1 MRSSEENQKYYR
13 WEVGKKNKKDYGWE
27 VGKKIDGSLVKRNN

>member
-13 WEVGKKNKKDYGWE
+13 CEVGKKNKKDYGWE
-27 VGKKIDGSLVKRNN
+27 VGKKINGSLVKRNN

>member
-1 MRSSEENQKYYR
+1 MGRREENQKYYR